1 MVLPI
6 LIRTTEAGLTA
17 VNNGWRQGAA
27 ALGLTKS
34 AALWQILLP
43 AAAPSIAAGMVLG
56 VGRAMAE
63 TAALIFTSGYVDR
76 MPGSIF
82 DSGRALAIHI
92 FDLSMNVPGGDKAAY
107 ASALVLIMAIAV
119 VNLFALRLSDK
130 LLASRIFT

>member
-27 ALGLTKS
+27 ALGLSKS

-56 VGRAMAE
+56 GAVGVIVRSHPVY
-63 TAALIFTSGYVDR
+63 AALSA
-76 MPGSIF
+76 
-82 DSGRALAIHI
+82 RA
-92 FDLSMNVPGGDKAAY
+92 D
-107 ASALVLIMAIAV
+107 ALLTA
-119 VNLFALRLSDK
+119 D
-130 LLASRIFT
+130 